1 MSFVGLGLVGAVL
14 GPTLPALA
22 ELTRTSIS
30 QISILFVARS
40 VGYLGG
46 SILGGN
52 LFDRIPGHPLMA
64 LTLIGLGISLLFT
77 PQVSLLWI
85 LIGIIFITGLSQGV
99 VDVGGNTFIVWL
111 HGKNVGQ
118 YMNALHLF
126 YGVGTFLAPIII
138 AQAVLITGGIT
149 WGYWIIAAF
158 LLFSAL
164 QLFFIPSQPIPATK
178 SGFTSKRTNHI
189 LVFLAA
195 LFLFCYSSMA
205 NIFGGWIFSYVVR
218 LDLTNATNAAY
229 LTSTFWGAFT
239 VGRLLSIPVAV
250 RFKPSAILLGDL
262 LGCLLSVGII
272 MLLPYSIIS
281 VWVGAAGLGL
291 SAASLFPT
299 TVALVE
305 RRIEIS
311 GKITSRFVI
320 GSALGAMIPPWLVG
334 QLFDSAGPQIVISSV
349 FATLLMGFAVYVFFM
364 RETKMSQVN

>member
-1 MSFVGLGLVGAVL
+1 MAFVGLGLVGAVL

-111 HGKNVGQ
+111 HGKNVGPF
-118 YMNALHLF
+118 MNALHLF

-149 WGYWIIAAF
+149 WGY
-158 LLFSAL
+158 
-164 QLFFIPSQPIPATK
+164 
-178 SGFTSKRTNHI
+178 
-189 LVFLAA
+189 
-195 LFLFCYSSMA
+195 
-205 NIFGGWIFSYVVR
+205 
-218 LDLTNATNAAY
+218 
-229 LTSTFWGAFT
+229 
-239 VGRLLSIPVAV
+239 
-250 RFKPSAILLGDL
+250 
-262 LGCLLSVGII
+262 
-272 MLLPYSIIS
+272 
-281 VWVGAAGLGL
+281 
-291 SAASLFPT
+291 
-299 TVALVE
+299 
-305 RRIEIS
+305 
-311 GKITSRFVI
+311 
-320 GSALGAMIPPWLVG
+320 
-334 QLFDSAGPQIVISSV
+334 
-349 FATLLMGFAVYVFFM
+349 
-364 RETKMSQVN
+364 